1 MESSFV
7 YSPQIIRET
16 SSGLERYDVRDQ
28 MLANR
33 ELELTSQVDAG
44 SCAGVIRDLLFL
56 EREDQDAP
64 VTLYI
69 NSPGGEV
76 QSGLALYDVMQAVS
90 YPIRTVCLGM
100 AASMARICASSSVT
114 SPP

>member
-33 ELELTSQVDAG
+33 ELELTSQVDAS
-44 SCAGVIRDLLFL
+44 SCAGVIRNLLFL
-56 EREDQDAP
+56 EREDADAP
-64 VTLYI
+64 P
-69 NSPGGEV
+69 S
-76 QSGLALYDVMQAVS
+76 
-90 YPIRTVCLGM
+90 R
-100 AASMARICASSSVT
+100 SSSTAPGARCSRASHSMT
-114 SPP
+114 SCRR